1 MHIELQV
8 PLTGSVALRLFVPGD
23 VVALCGYSSPD
34 WITAEFAIT
43 RSGTEPVQINRDIV
57 HASTSLAGDL
67 INFRVVKSVL
77 HLPRLGSAC
86 VPIKCLLQ

>member
-23 VVALCGYSSPD
+23 VVALCGSSSPD

-43 RSGTEPVQINRDIV
+43 HSGTEPVQINRDII

-67 INFRVVKSVL
+67 IQLQSCPPFRVLAVHVCQS
-77 HLPRLGSAC
+77 
-86 VPIKCLLQ
+86 KCLLQ